1 MPKGRPS
8 KGPRRFMAT
17 RLPVPVADAL
27 EARAD
32 RDGVT
37 ITDAL
42 ERAVTAWLNTT
53 DERQPQGVTMT

>member
-1 MPKGRPS
+1 
-8 KGPRRFMAT
+8 MAT

-42 ERAVTAWLNTT
+42 ERAVTVWLHHD

>member
-1 MPKGRPS
+1 
-8 KGPRRFMAT
+8 MAT